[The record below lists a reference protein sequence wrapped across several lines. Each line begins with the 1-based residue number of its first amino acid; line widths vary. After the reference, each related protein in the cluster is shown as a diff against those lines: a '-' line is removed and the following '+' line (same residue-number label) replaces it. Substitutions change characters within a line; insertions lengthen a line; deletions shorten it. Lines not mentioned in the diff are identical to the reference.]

1 MILLYIVSFVFVF
14 LANLKE
20 GNHLMYICKER
31 VLSKMEN

>member
-1 MILLYIVSFVFVF
+1 MILLYMLSFVF
-14 LANLKE
+14 LANMKE